1 MRNITYE
8 YRRADAP
15 GNYPA
20 IDPRLSR
27 HHIISYPFMRTF
39 AEVLLRFRDDP
50 EVDAA
55 KREQIRTLI
64 DAFKRKNRI
73 NWADDNTLIVYLC
86 WARPNLFIGPS
97 SAYRDDD
104 PSQRMEKFPLLLNSS
119 VRESAKKVKE
129 LWNGMSNSYLVGEKD
144 TRISISVD
152 ERKVPDFL
160 IAFLNYVNLP
170 NDIYDTKCSEW
181 LVVRETDPKNLRYR
195 FYIHLLDEKKLMDP
209 TKKKERYKF
218 VLNRE
223 ENKDKVVQDSVVVIH
238 QLDNQKCLGEIR
250 KALPDSED
258 RSFAECLK

>member
-8 YRRADAP
+8 YQRANAP

-39 AEVLLRFRDDP
+39 AEVLLQFRNDP
-50 EVDAA
+50 EVDVA
-55 KREQIRTLI
+55 KREQIRALI
-64 DAFKRKNRI
+64 DDFKRNNHI
-73 NWADDNTLIVYLC
+73 AGANDAALIVYLC

-104 PSQRMEKFPLLLNSS
+104 PSQRMEELPLLLNSR

-129 LWNGMSNSYLVGEKD
+129 LWNGVSSSYLVGEKD

-181 LVVRETDPKNLRYR
+181 LVVCETDPKNLRYR
-195 FYIHLLDEKKLMDP
+195 FYIHLLSERRIQEELHNKL
-209 TKKKERYKF
+209 RYKF
-218 VLNRE
+218 VL
-223 ENKDKVVQDSVVVIH
+223 KQDQDKVVQKSVVVIH
-238 QLDNQKCLGEIR
+238 QLGDKKCLGETR

-258 RSFAECLK
+258 KSFAECLK

>member
-1 MRNITYE
+1 MKNITYE
-8 YRRADAP
+8 YQRANAP
-15 GNYPA
+15 GNYPV

-39 AEVLLRFRDDP
+39 AEVLLQFRDNP
-50 EVDAA
+50 NMDAV

-97 SAYRDDD
+97 SVYRDDD

-181 LVVRETDPKNLRYR
+181 LVVCETDPKNLRYR
-195 FYIHLLDEKKLMDP
+195 FYIHLLSERRIQEELHNKL
-209 TKKKERYKF
+209 RYKF
-218 VLNRE
+218 VL
-223 ENKDKVVQDSVVVIH
+223 KKDQDKVVQEPVVVIH
-238 QLDNQKCLGEIR
+238 QLGDKKCLGETR

-258 RSFAECLK
+258 KSFAECLK